1 MPGPWP
7 RISGLPNELKNWDNF
22 VQRVEY
28 QFQRSDLAGLN
39 YSKAI
44 YDAIVKV
51 SMKDGKM
58 WVEMEP
64 EIPGLDIYY
73 TIDGTM
79 PDNYSPK
86 YTQPVLIPEGPVTL
100 RVVSYRNGS
109 PIGHMIILPPDQLK
123 KRAGKGRGI
132 TLLIGI

>member
-1 MPGPWP
+1 MTYP
-7 RISGLPNELKNWDNF
+7 RAWALAEDFWSPNESKNWDNF

-28 QFQRSDLAGLN
+28 QFKRSDEAEIN
-39 YSKAI
+39 YSKAM
-44 YDAIVKV
+44 YDAILKV

-64 EIPGLDIYY
+64 EISGLDIYY

-79 PDNYSPK
+79 PDNFSPK

-109 PIGHMIILPPDQLK
+109 PIGHMIILTPDLLK
-123 KRAGKGRGI
+123 RRTGNGEE
-132 TLLIGI
+132 